1 MTAAEAAAADSH
13 NLDEFEEIDP
23 DQASD
28 RDSIVGSKRK
38 GRPVDPAW
46 ESFQRLANQN
56 AGATNR
62 AWIGVCMN
70 CNHKVTSGKV
80 DDLRRHAANCSQATP
95 EALSRLNR
103 LIRCR
108 CLTWTLVPLNLV
120 HGVWMSCCDLKTC
133 HVNNRFPRN
142 QH

>member
-1 MTAAEAAAADSH
+1 MRLTLVTVRLLQLRSVIHLLRFSNGVTAAPGAPPHARAH
-13 NLDEFEEIDP
+13 
-23 DQASD
+23 
-28 RDSIVGSKRK
+28 R
-38 GRPVDPAW
+38 
-46 ESFQRLANQN
+46 RLQNQN
-56 AGATNR
+56 LPHRCNYD
-62 AWIGVCMN
+62 
-70 CNHKVTSGKV
+70 CNHKVISGNV

-133 HVNNRFPRN
+133 HVNNRFPGN